1 VEWLKV
7 KALSS
12 SPSTTKKKE
21 KRTFWGDISYLNHN
35 IVEVIENK
43 RLDNKTMK

>member
-12 SPSTTKKKE
+12 SPSATKKKE
-21 KRTFWGDISYLNHN
+21 KKDKLHPNTREIILCSFLFTQA
-35 IVEVIENK
+35 
-43 RLDNKTMK
+43 